1 MAESMR
7 AIVISKFGGPEV
19 FEYRDDV
26 PKPIPG
32 PDEVL
37 IRVYA
42 FGVNHAEMR
51 ECILI
56 QLCSN
61 LVLLNE

>member
-7 AIVISKFGGPEV
+7 AITISTFGGPEV
-19 FEYRDDV
+19 LTYATV

-32 PDEVL
+32 ADEVL
-37 IRVYA
+37 IRVRA

-51 ECILI
+51 KF
-56 QLCSN
+56 SSYF
-61 LVLLNE
+61 